1 MRRVLLVL
9 AGLFTVGL
17 ALVAGNAGAQSADPL
32 PPDWSSYDGD
42 GTGVLSD
49 GECAALSG
57 VQASALREWINPE
70 EGNTGIF
77 QDGGPFGGDDGEARR
92 WLGDHFENIHWE
104 LEDDSYLGEDHQD
117 DCGRVQRNVPRA
129 GGVGSAVGGVVDAA
143 GDFVDRNNP
152 LNAVKRGFEKVADQM
167 ADAYESLLETATTFW
182 MGVPSTTAQSD
193 QTISWLQ
200 DNSLM
205 RTLTITVGIAAW
217 CIAMVRVAM
226 NDRGEGLRRAGFG
239 LMRMLVVGAAG
250 IAFVRL
256 GLELGD
262 QWSKDLVG
270 EAAAGAPSEGLKT
283 LLAADPGL
291 MFMLAVIGIIT
302 SVVQIV
308 MLIVRNAAVIVIA
321 GAWQVTA
328 AWSVSGDDT
337 MWRRTS
343 AWLAALVLYKPAAAV
358 VYAAGFRL
366 LHEDQSY
373 GGEVLA
379 AIQGM
384 VLLGLAVLALP
395 AMIRLVV
402 PAASMGGPS
411 TAGLMAAGAGAIATG
426 AMFAGGSL
434 SSLLGAGGGGTS
446 ATMGSGGGGGFA
458 GAIPTG
464 TMGVPGSGGGGG
476 GFGGGD
482 GGLAEGVT
490 GAAGASGAGSA
501 GSSGAAGAAGASGSS
516 GAAAGA
522 GAGAGGAAAAAA
534 GPFGA
539 VAAGISTAAQA
550 AESVA
555 DGLATGPG
563 ESGGGGGP
571 SGAPPSGPSS
581 APTPS
586 SPPPSPPAPPPSSP
600 SPPVSGGGPDGA
612 AGSLPQVPE
621 GETP

>member
-9 AGLFTVGL
+9 VGL
-17 ALVAGNAGAQSADPL
+17 LTAAVALVPGRAGAQAADPL
-32 PPDWSSYDGD
+32 PPNWSSYDSD
-42 GTGVLSD
+42 GNGVLSD
-49 GECAALSG
+49 SECAALSG
-57 VQASALREWINPE
+57 TQASQLREWINSDD
-70 EGNTGIF
+70 GNTGIF
-77 QDGGPFGGDDGEARR
+77 QDAGPFGGDDDDARTWMQSR
-92 WLGDHFENIHWE
+92 FESVYWE
-104 LEDDSYLGEDHQD
+104 LEGDSYLNEDHAD
-117 DCGRVQRNVPRA
+117 DCGRVQRNVPKP
-129 GGVGSAVGGVVDAA
+129 GGVGSAIGGVVDAA

-182 MGVPSTTAQSD
+182 MGVPSTTGQSD

-226 NDRGEGLRRAGFG
+226 SDRGEGLRRAGFG

-434 SSLLGAGGGGTS
+434 SSLLGAGGGGPS
-446 ATMGSGGGGGFA
+446 AAMGSGGGSSAGFA
-458 GAIPTG
+458 GTMPTG
-464 TMGVPGSGGGGG
+464 TTGVPGGGGG
-476 GFGGGD
+476 GGGLD
-482 GGLAEGVT
+482 AGGLAEGAA

-516 GAAAGA
+516 VGAAGA
-522 GAGAGGAAAAAA
+522 GAGAGGAAAVAA
-534 GPFGA
+534 GPYGA

-586 SPPPSPPAPPPSSP
+586 SPPPAPPPPSP
-600 SPPVSGGGPDGA
+600 SPPVSGRGPDGA